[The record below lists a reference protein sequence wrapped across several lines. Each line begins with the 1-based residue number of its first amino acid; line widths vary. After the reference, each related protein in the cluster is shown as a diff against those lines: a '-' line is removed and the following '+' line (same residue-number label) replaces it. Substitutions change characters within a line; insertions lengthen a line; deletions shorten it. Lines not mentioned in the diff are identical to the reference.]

1 MKKNIKY
8 ILLIVLFIGFNL
20 SHIQSFAQR
29 SPADSLLN
37 FMNANKPRA
46 SIYLIKNDD
55 PLIALNA
62 TKLMPLAQITN
73 ILIAVEFAQEAT
85 NGAFDENSYVP
96 LSDIQNYYV
105 PVIDSVAQA
114 NWLQDENDLQNI
126 RNDSISLIEVARGM
140 VIYNVNANAEYLLD
154 ALGLDN
160 VNANIKLF
168 DIKHHTQIFPLP
180 ASVFVFQNY
189 HKYSQKAILRKI
201 RNLSDRQYFKF
212 IDANH
217 EALKDDTSFK
227 SSFKPK
233 DFNVKMQQLWS
244 NKLPACTVGD
254 YINICTALN
263 DRKNFTGI
271 TYQILSEILES
282 YMENPDMQKLLK
294 HAGMISGSTP
304 YLYNKLLYGTT
315 LDRKKIEMAYFLNNL
330 TPDESADIKR
340 WADDFDYKMLTNN
353 RFRLKVV
360 YLLSDSE

>member
-8 ILLIVLFIGFNL
+8 LLLAVLFTVCTL
-20 SHIQSFAQR
+20 LQTQSFAQR
-29 SPADSLLN
+29 TPADSLLN

-46 SIYLIKNDD
+46 SIHLIKNED

-62 TKLMPLAQITN
+62 NKLMPLAQITN
-73 ILIAVEFAQEAT
+73 VLIAVEFAQQAT
-85 NGAFDENSYVP
+85 NGAFDENAYVP
-96 LSDIQNYYV
+96 LSDIQSYYI

-114 NWLQDENDLQNI
+114 NWLQDENDLQ
-126 RNDSISLIEVARGM
+126 M
-140 VIYNVNANAEYLLD
+140 
-154 ALGLDN
+154 
-160 VNANIKLF
+160 
-168 DIKHHTQIFPLP
+168 FPLP

-189 HKYSQKAILRKI
+189 KKYSQKTILRKI
-201 RNLSDRQYFKF
+201 KNLSDRQYFKF

-217 EALKDDTSFK
+217 EALKDDTAFK
-227 SSFKPK
+227 STFKPK

-244 NKLPACTVGD
+244 NRLTACTVGD
-254 YINICTALN
+254 YINVCSALN
-263 DRKNFTGI
+263 DRKNFTAI

-330 TPDESADIKR
+330 TPDESADVKR

-353 RFRLKVV
+353 RFRLKVI
-360 YLLSDSE
+360 YMLTDSD